1 MSGWIVLKRDSRGI
15 SHWVAKLGEEWIDK
29 MSLLSLLAIF
39 CVAVAMCANAKAIS
53 LAYRRPTSVSPDYSR
68 RRAAYQEGGGCSASP

>member
-1 MSGWIVLKRDSRGI
+1 MSGWIVLKRASRGI

-53 LAYRRPTSVSPDYSR
+53 LAYRRPTSVSTTER
-68 RRAAYQEGGGCSASP
+68 CNCSTHPHADN